1 MALIAKD
8 ILGQAQA
15 FVQSA
20 GQAMLER
27 ALNWAYLSK
36 AEGSFAIEGE
46 APSADKATLFAGPAQ
61 ARPRT
66 APPDRGSAG
75 GAAERGHLQ
84 ALTAFSQ
91 PARQLCQ
98 VTWAGDEHCRDDW
111 VPEADT
117 WFRHMDLTEAVSFTL
132 ATAEASLD
140 TQMRKEVAF
149 LGLFDRVKRHINSAT
164 TCWAATWPR

>member
-46 APSADKATLFAGPAQ
+46 APSADKATMFAALLRSCPPSANRRGNSARRPGRATSTAATTGPRRQ
-61 ARPRT
+61 TP
-66 APPDRGSAG
+66 GSA
-75 GAAERGHLQ
+75 
-84 ALTAFSQ
+84 
-91 PARQLCQ
+91 
-98 VTWAGDEHCRDDW
+98 TW
-111 VPEADT
+111 T
-117 WFRHMDLTEAVSFTL
+117 S
-132 ATAEASLD
+132 
-140 TQMRKEVAF
+140 
-149 LGLFDRVKRHINSAT
+149 
-164 TCWAATWPR
+164 PRR